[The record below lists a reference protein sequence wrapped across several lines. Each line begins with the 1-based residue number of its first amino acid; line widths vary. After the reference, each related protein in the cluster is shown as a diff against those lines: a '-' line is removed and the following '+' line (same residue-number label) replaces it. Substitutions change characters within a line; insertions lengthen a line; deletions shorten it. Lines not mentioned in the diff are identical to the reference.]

1 MIKAFAGL
9 DDTAPR
15 QKLPIGLTGYQRAMA
30 HQYCEELGV
39 SSRSEGSDP
48 NRYIV
53 MYKKDDANESA
64 ATKFKQQL
72 GELLRE
78 KNTLPEQARV
88 GVRRRRGA
96 AGCGGVRRGA

>member
-9 DDTAPR
+9 EDTAPQ

-48 NRYIV
+48 
-53 MYKKDDANESA
+53 KC
-64 ATKFKQQL
+64 
-72 GELLRE
+72 
-78 KNTLPEQARV
+78 ARACPRPW
-88 GVRRRRGA
+88 RRRRPSP
-96 AGCGGVRRGA
+96 